1 MNMAKSYIDQLELN
15 NVTNE
20 ELFKALEEL
29 YDQFKGTDD

>member
-15 NVTNE
+15 NVTNDELYKAFE
-20 ELFKALEEL
+20 EV